1 MAVTMLKNVFL
12 KTLRDY
18 TRPLIYWGIGV
29 FSLNFINI
37 IFYPSIKEQQDF
49 NKLFEEAPEAL
60 TQLFLGEVRDLTS
73 PEGYLNGQ
81 IFIFMGPIIFILF
94 CAIIGSNLVKEEEN
108 GSLELLLANPVSRV
122 SVMMQKF
129 FTLFVLSVIFGL
141 ISWFSVV
148 FSAQLVDMDISIQRV
163 FEAHVSLTLLG
174 LVFGVMALLVG
185 GFSGKRN
192 LSLGLVAAVGLGSY
206 LLNSLAPLVKDFES
220 FKVFSVFYYY
230 YGANPLKN
238 GLDWGH
244 VLVLILVSAIFLLFG
259 VIFFKDRDLKF

>member
-108 GSLELLLANPVSRV
+108 GTLELLLANPISRV
-122 SVMMQKF
+122 GTALQKYVVIA
-129 FTLFVLSVIFGL
+129 TLTLAFGL
-141 ISWFSVV
+141 ITWVSV
-148 FSAQLVDMDISIQRV
+148 
-163 FEAHVSLTLLG
+163 
-174 LVFGVMALLVG
+174 
-185 GFSGKRN
+185 
-192 LSLGLVAAVGLGSY
+192 
-206 LLNSLAPLVKDFES
+206 
-220 FKVFSVFYYY
+220 
-230 YGANPLKN
+230 
-238 GLDWGH
+238 
-244 VLVLILVSAIFLLFG
+244 
-259 VIFFKDRDLKF
+259 